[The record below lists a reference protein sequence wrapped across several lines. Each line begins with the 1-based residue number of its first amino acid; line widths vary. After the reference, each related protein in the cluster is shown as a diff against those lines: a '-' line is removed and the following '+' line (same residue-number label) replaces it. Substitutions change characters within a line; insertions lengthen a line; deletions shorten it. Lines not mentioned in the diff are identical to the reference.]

1 MAESAA
7 YPNSRGKP
15 PRGRSTLQAVS
26 MTDAR
31 RPSFKERAMTEATDF
46 FYVLAYVW
54 LLLAIFGLHKSLVLT
69 EEHIVARQGL
79 ILLKAVAFAKIIFVA
94 EEFNLGERFAKKPLI
109 WPILFKSA
117 LFAALLIGFD
127 LGEQAIVNRFW
138 PRLEREG
145 GDAIS
150 LRHLQTVALSGGLAF
165 ASLIPFFAMR
175 EMNKVIG
182 AGNMREL
189 LFYKR
194 RQFAPVAEGRDWER
208 CRDMD
213 ETGE

>member
-1 MAESAA
+1 
-7 YPNSRGKP
+7 
-15 PRGRSTLQAVS
+15 
-26 MTDAR
+26 
-31 RPSFKERAMTEATDF
+31 MTEATEF
-46 FYVLAYVW
+46 FYVFAYVW

-79 ILLKAVAFAKIIFVA
+79 ILLKALAFAKIIFVA
-94 EEFNLGERFAKKPLI
+94 EEFNLGERFAQKPLI

-127 LGEQAIVNRFW
+127 LAEQAIVSRLW
-138 PRLEREG
+138 PRLAREG

-150 LRHLQTVALSGGLAF
+150 LQHLQLVALAGGLAF

-182 AGNMREL
+182 AKNMREL
-189 LFYKR
+189 LFRKR
-194 RQFAPVAEGRDWER
+194 QRFAPVAEDAHWER
-208 CRDMD
+208 YRDLD